1 MQTNTLKIMIELILA
16 IFIGIPLLFL
26 VILLIKLV
34 ISAFAYMITFI
45 LGSIGKLI
53 WALIVIAFIYYM
65 IFC

>member
-1 MQTNTLKIMIELILA
+1 MIELILV

-26 VILLIKLV
+26 VIFIIKM
-34 ISAFAYMITFI
+34 IICAFGYMITFI

-53 WALIVIAFIYYM
+53 WAFIVIAFIYYM